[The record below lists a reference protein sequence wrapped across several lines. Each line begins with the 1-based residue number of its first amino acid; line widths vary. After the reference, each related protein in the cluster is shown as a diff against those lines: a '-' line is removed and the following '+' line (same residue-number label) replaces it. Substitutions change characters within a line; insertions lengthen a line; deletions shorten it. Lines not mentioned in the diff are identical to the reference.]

1 MICLFFEWRL
11 AVANRYC
18 SSKGYG
24 ICAYPWVTF
33 FFSGTYVSRWA
44 GCRAA
49 GGILVPYHAAGQILS
64 APAPGATEFYRP
76 LTRTTTFLK
85 TTWRFSGSNCS
96 CGGWF
101 MDVSGGLTYPLR
113 YIEFFF
119 YSKTHYDYL
128 NIIASIVSHRIDPFP
143 MGFRWQASSQTP
155 SEKRPCRSPGSMR
168 CYRSPAPS
176 RASPCPRGLWAAE
189 TAKRC
194 VEETG
199 AGWMVK
205 AGPKTLGHT
214 AGW

>member
-1 MICLFFEWRL
+1 MAISRGKQVLQFKRVWHLC
-11 AVANRYC
+11 V
-18 SSKGYG
+18 SMSD
-24 ICAYPWVTF
+24 I

-113 YIEFFF
+113 YIEFFLL
-119 YSKTHYDYL
+119 K
-128 NIIASIVSHRIDPFP
+128 N
-143 MGFRWQASSQTP
+143 
-155 SEKRPCRSPGSMR
+155 
-168 CYRSPAPS
+168 
-176 RASPCPRGLWAAE
+176 
-189 TAKRC
+189 
-194 VEETG
+194 
-199 AGWMVK
+199 
-205 AGPKTLGHT
+205 TL
-214 AGW
+214 

>member
-113 YIEFFF
+113 YIEFF

-143 MGFRWQASSQTP
+143 MDLGGKHHPRPLPRNVPAVVQVPCGATGHRHQAALRLVHVVYGQLRRRKDAWR
-155 SEKRPCRSPGSMR
+155 KRVLDEWWRQGQKP
-168 CYRSPAPS
+168 
-176 RASPCPRGLWAAE
+176 
-189 TAKRC
+189 
-194 VEETG
+194 
-199 AGWMVK
+199 
-205 AGPKTLGHT
+205 
-214 AGW
+214 